1 MSLDITLR
9 DNCCESCGRS
19 DEVYYTN
26 ITHNLGGMACEAVL
40 YGVLWRP
47 EQNGIVFA
55 KDLIK
60 PLIDGIRKMEND
72 PARFKLLGDTNGWGT
87 YEQFLPWLRKLLNA
101 CEDNP
106 VAKVEASR

>member
-1 MSLDITLR
+1 MSLDITLS

-19 DEVYYTN
+19 DEVYSTN
-26 ITHNLGGMACEAVL
+26 ITHNLGTMARETVL

-60 PLIDGIRKMEND
+60 PLIDGIRAMEND
-72 PARFKLLGDTNGWGT
+72 PARFEKYDATNGWGT
-87 YEQFLPWLRKLLNA
+87 YEQFLPWLRVLLAA

-106 VAKVEASR
+106 NAKVEASR

>member
-1 MSLDITLR
+1 MSLDITLS

-19 DEVYYTN
+19 DEVYSAN
-26 ITHNLGGMACEAVL
+26 ITHNLGTMARETVL

-55 KDLIK
+55 RDLIK
-60 PLIDGIRKMEND
+60 PLEDGIRKMEDD
-72 PARFKLLGDTNGWGT
+72 PELFKLLGDTNGWGT
-87 YEQFLPWLRKLLNA
+87 YEQFLPWLRVLLAA

-106 VAKVEASR
+106 NAKVEASR

>member
-19 DEVYYTN
+19 DEAFSAN
-26 ITHNLGGMACEAVL
+26 ITHNLGTMARETVL

-60 PLIDGIRKMEND
+60 PLEDGIRKMEND
-72 PARFKLLGDTNGWGT
+72 PERFKKYDATNNWGT
-87 YEQFLPWLRKLLNA
+87 YEQFLPWLRVLLAA

-106 VAKVEASR
+106 DAKVDASR

>member
-1 MSLDITLR
+1 MSQDITLS
-9 DNCCESCGRS
+9 DNCCDSCGRS

-26 ITHNLGGMACEAVL
+26 ITHNLGTMARETVL

-60 PLIDGIRKMEND
+60 PLEDGIRKMEND
-72 PARFKLLGDTNGWGT
+72 PERFKKYDATNNWGT

-106 VAKVEASR
+106 DAKVDVCR